1 MAIFPY
7 IGYVRAENVGTV
19 KEVQIV
25 LFEYPWVQGEP
36 LMVFGHI
43 LHLLNQHII
52 DSPFCR

>member
-52 DSPFCR
+52 DSR